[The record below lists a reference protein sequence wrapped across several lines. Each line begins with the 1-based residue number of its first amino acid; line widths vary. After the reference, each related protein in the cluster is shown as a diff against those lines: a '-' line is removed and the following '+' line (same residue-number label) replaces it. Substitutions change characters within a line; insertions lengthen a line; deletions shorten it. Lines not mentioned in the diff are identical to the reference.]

1 MAHSQSPNRK
11 KKWSTLFSQGNRE
24 TDALIARMASETGLS
39 EITARLLYIRGYR
52 TAEEAMQFLRLET
65 TLLHDPFLM
74 KDMDRAVERVS
85 RAIRDH
91 EKIAIYGDYDVDGVT
106 SVSLLYLYLKEK
118 GADVGYYIPSRSEEG
133 YGLSVM
139 AVDRLK
145 ERGVELIITV
155 DTGITANVET
165 EYAASLGIDTVVTD
179 HHECRAELPN
189 ACAVIN
195 PHRPDDS
202 YPFSEL
208 AGVGVVFKL
217 VCACEMAACR
227 ERGESELGGLR
238 KICRDYA
245 DLAAIGTVADV
256 MPVSDENR
264 FIISYGLHRIREN
277 CRVGLRALIDAA
289 SGKDRG
295 RSKPKKITS
304 TFIGFVIAPRM
315 NAAGRVS
322 RASIAAELLLSEDY
336 RRASELAQTLCRLN
350 TERQTEENRI
360 CEGAYRKIEE
370 MAEDDRRC
378 VIVLDDDTWHQGI
391 IGIVSSRITER
402 YGLPSILI
410 SYGVA
415 EGEHPTSDD
424 VGKGSGRSIKGLNL
438 VEALTSCEDLLVRYG
453 GHELAA
459 GLSICRRDVDRF
471 RRRINEYAEQCLDED
486 MLCVRL
492 EADCEVGMKDLT
504 MQLAQEI
511 EGLEPFGISN
521 PVPTFIL
528 RDATLVRIAPMGGGK
543 HLRLTVEKDG
553 QTMNAVWFGRGIG
566 DVSLEAS
573 QKIDLFFQ
581 LSVNEFQ
588 NVESLQL
595 ILSDAREAESE
606 TAGYA
611 DAVARYEEIRAG
623 ADLSPDE
630 DVIPSR
636 DDVAAVYTFLRREFR
651 AGKTSFPMKRLL
663 LLVRDGQGRPFGYVK
678 MKFIIR
684 ILQEL
689 QICGVAEPAPDHFLF
704 DIFYSAKT
712 NLEKS
717 SILHR
722 LRAQQRRS

>member
-1 MAHSQSPNRK
+1 MAHSKSANRK
-11 KKWSTLFSQGNRE
+11 KKWSALFSPGDRE
-24 TDALIARMASETGLS
+24 TDLLISRMAQETGLS

-52 TAEEAMQFLRLET
+52 SSEDAMKFLRLET
-65 TLLHDPFLM
+65 ASLHNPFLM
-74 KDMDRAVERVS
+74 KDMERAVERVA
-85 RAIRDH
+85 RAIREH
-91 EKIAIYGDYDVDGVT
+91 QKIAIYGDYDVDGVT

-133 YGLSVM
+133 YGLSTM
-139 AVDRLK
+139 AIDRLK
-145 ERGVELIITV
+145 ERGVELMITV
-155 DTGITANVET
+155 DTGITANAET
-165 EYAASLGIDTVVTD
+165 EYAASIGIDTVVTD

-189 ACAVIN
+189 ACAVVN
-195 PHRPDDS
+195 PHRPDDV
-202 YPFSEL
+202 YPFPEL

-217 VCACEMAACR
+217 VCACEMAFCR
-227 ERGESELGGLR
+227 ERGENEIDGLR
-238 KICRDYA
+238 RVCRDYA

-264 FIISYGLHRIREN
+264 FIISYGLHRIKEN

-289 SGKDRG
+289 SGKERG
-295 RSKPKKITS
+295 KNKPKKITS

-336 RRASELAQTLCRLN
+336 RKASDLAQTLCRLN
-350 TERQTEENRI
+350 TERQAEENRI

-370 MAEDDRRC
+370 MPEEDKRC

-410 SYGVA
+410 SYGVQ
-415 EGEHPTSDD
+415 EGCHPTDED
-424 VGKGSGRSIKGLNL
+424 IGKGSGRSIKGLNL

-459 GLSICRRDVDRF
+459 GLSIRRADVDRF
-471 RRRINEYAEQCLDED
+471 RRQINEYAETCLNED
-486 MLCVRL
+486 LLCVRL
-492 EADCEVGMKDLT
+492 EADCEVEMKDLT
-504 MQLAQEI
+504 MTLAHEI

-521 PVPTFIL
+521 PVPAFIL
-528 RDATLVRIAPMGGGK
+528 RDATLVRVSPMGGGK

-553 QTMNAVWFGRGIG
+553 RNMTAVWFGRGPGDIG
-566 DVSLEAS
+566 LEAG

-595 ILSDAREAESE
+595 ILSDARESESE
-606 TAGYA
+606 SRAYGKEIE
-611 DAVARYEEIRAG
+611 RYREICAG
-623 ADLSPDE
+623 AEYSPE
-630 DVIPSR
+630 ENVLPSR

-663 LLVRDGQGRPFGYVK
+663 LLVRDGQGRPFGYIK
-678 MKFIIR
+678 MKFILR

-689 QICGVAEPAPDHFLF
+689 QICGVAEPAEDHFLF

-717 SILHR
+717 SILHK
-722 LRAQQRRS
+722 LRGQQRRL